1 MPRIRSFR
9 FVRDGHDNYILTFII
24 DELSSI
30 THRCLEALKPGDSFL
45 VGTTEKN
52 SVFQVSLNHEL
63 VEALKTSK
71 PDRSNGSHH
80 VEVARLQQGVL
91 VVRTASGGLALPAV
105 VAEPP
110 VSDQTHEFWNAVG
123 ELIGAYPHRPHR
135 MTANS
140 DAVRLRGVIGSN
152 LRDFS
157 HSLSPSQLLGNSRIC
172 RERSMG

>member
-1 MPRIRSFR
+1 MANGLDQTYERIRSLVQKLHPDAVATSDVRGVPRIRSFR

-30 THRCLEALKPGDSFL
+30 THRCLEALKSGDSFL

-80 VEVARLQQGVL
+80 VEVARFNRGFWLSALRPVVL
-91 VVRTASGGLALPAV
+91 LC
-105 VAEPP
+105 PP
-110 VSDQTHEFWNAVG
+110 
-123 ELIGAYPHRPHR
+123 
-135 MTANS
+135 
-140 DAVRLRGVIGSN
+140 
-152 LRDFS
+152 
-157 HSLSPSQLLGNSRIC
+157 
-172 RERSMG
+172 